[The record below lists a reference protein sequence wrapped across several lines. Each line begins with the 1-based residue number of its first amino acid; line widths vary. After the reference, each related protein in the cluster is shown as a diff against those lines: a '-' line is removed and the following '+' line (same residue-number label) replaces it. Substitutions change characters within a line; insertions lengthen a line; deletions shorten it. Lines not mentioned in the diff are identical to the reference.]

1 MRCMMQGSIVDDISN
16 YNRTHE
22 VMSIL
27 TSTANRDNE
36 DVSGFG
42 RRWDDSVY
50 YSPNLA
56 DRITGNFR
64 GSNSG
69 HFDFMGIA
77 PGESKS
83 VSFKP
88 LCGLLSQGKYLP
100 MMWGVLFL
108 SLKSLVIK
116 QKHLRIQSMGVILHR

>member
-1 MRCMMQGSIVDDISN
+1 MFSRVRCMMHGSIVDDISN

-22 VMSIL
+22 MMSIL
-27 TSTANRDNE
+27 TSTANRDND

-42 RRWDDSVY
+42 RRWDDSTY

-56 DRITGNFR
+56 DSTKTESFR
-64 GSNSG
+64 GTNTGSY
-69 HFDFMGIA
+69 DFLGIP
-77 PGESKS
+77 PGSSTS

-100 MMWGVLFL
+100 MMWGGLAF
-108 SLKSLVIK
+108 
-116 QKHLRIQSMGVILHR
+116 